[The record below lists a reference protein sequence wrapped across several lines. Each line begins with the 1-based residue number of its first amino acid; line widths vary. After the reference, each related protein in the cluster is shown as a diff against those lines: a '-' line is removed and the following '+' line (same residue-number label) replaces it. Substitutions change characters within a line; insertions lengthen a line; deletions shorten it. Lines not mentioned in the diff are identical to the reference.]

1 MVRIDITGDAARFL
15 PEAENFLRRDALRN
29 TVIASSVVNQINGN
43 FSGTRFVAVR
53 DEDVVGLAQCTD
65 DGRVYLGDL
74 PATSIPAVVDTLVEH
89 IENLRSVEGSS
100 AEVDAFLAHWSAA
113 HRGTHRLDY
122 TTRLYRLET
131 LHVPEV
137 PGVAR
142 QATAND
148 VELCL
153 AWFADFDREIGA
165 VRALD
170 EERALRLIG
179 RGWWWLWEVD
189 GAPRS
194 FVARQTGVFGWAR
207 IGPVYTPTAWRGNG
221 YASALTAAVSAA
233 IRAEG
238 ADVCLFTDLDNPTSN
253 KIYEGIG
260 FRPVRDFLNYE
271 LSR

>member
-1 MVRIDITGDAARFL
+1 MRIDITGDAARFL
-15 PEAENFLRRDALRN
+15 PEVETFLRRDGLRN

-43 FSGTRFVAVR
+43 FSGTRFLAVR
-53 DEDVVGLAQCTD
+53 DEHVVGLAQCTD
-65 DGRVYLGDL
+65 DGRAYLGDL
-74 PATSIPAVVDTLVEH
+74 PAASIPAVVDTLVEH
-89 IENLRSVEGSS
+89 SENLRSVEGSS

-113 HRGTHRLDY
+113 YRGTHRLDY
-122 TTRLYRLET
+122 TARLYRLET
-131 LHVPEV
+131 PHVPEV

-142 QATAND
+142 RATAND

-179 RGWWWLWEVD
+179 RGWWWLWEADDV
-189 GAPRS
+189 PRS
-194 FVARQTGVFGWAR
+194 FVARQPEVFGWAR
-207 IGPVYTPTAWRGNG
+207 IGPVYTPAALRGNG

-238 ADVCLFTDLDNPTSN
+238 ADVCLFTDLANPTSN
-253 KIYEGIG
+253 KIYEDIG